1 MRVVRQWQLQR
12 RLSTIRSCARRC
24 RGGSGILFDVG
35 RTHVEMFGYVSALR
49 AALAKL
55 IDPKYGRERSHATHG
70 VDTRP
75 WTLADSQIPPE
86 TMGEAI
92 HYEPAHTGV
101 LHHLFRSLPFR
112 HEDYHLVDLGF
123 GKGRTLLVGPQ
134 YPFKAITA
142 SSSRPG
148 PRKSHETI
156 SSEVRVAPRPRP
168 SKSTARTPST
178 SPCRRGTCW

>member
-1 MRVVRQWQLQR
+1 MATATTTQHYPIMRKTLPR
-12 RLSTIRSCARRC
+12 RLRNLI
-24 RGGSGILFDVG
+24 DVG

-55 IDPKYGRERSHATHG
+55 IDPKYGRERFDATHG

-112 HEDYHLVDLGF
+112 HEDYHLVDLGS
-123 GKGRTLLVGPQ
+123 GKGRTLLVGSE
-134 YPFKAITA
+134 YPLQSDHGRRALGPVRANRTKQSLR
-142 SSSRPG
+142 SSSRA
-148 PRKSHETI
+148 RQD
-156 SSEVRVAPRPRP
+156 ARP